1 MSRLLDHINSP
12 ADVKKL
18 SSKQLPDLAE
28 ELRHEIISVIARNG
42 GHLGASLG
50 TVELTVALHYVF
62 DAPCDRIVWDVGH
75 QAHGH
80 KILTDRRQ
88 VFHTI
93 RKKGGISGFPSRSE
107 SEYDT
112 FGVGHA
118 STAISA
124 ALGMAVARDLSR
136 KHHHVVAVVGDGALT
151 GGIAFEGI
159 NNTGILKPNMLVIL
173 NDNKM
178 SIARNV
184 GALSKYLTRVT
195 SGKVYNRFEADVW
208 ELLGLIPKLGGKTR
222 ALARRNKESIKN
234 LIVPGI
240 IFEELGFRYF
250 GPVDG
255 HNVEFL
261 VKTLKDLKHIKG
273 PVLLHIIT
281 EKGKGVE
288 RVDTDSQRFHAVSSF
303 DKVPGD
309 RAKTKGGPPAYT
321 NVFSDTMVE
330 LGHKNKK
337 VIGITAA
344 MPDGTGLSAFAREF
358 PKRFFDVG
366 IAEQHATT
374 FAGGLST
381 EGYIPVAAIYS
392 TFLQRA
398 YDQLIHDI
406 GIQKLPVRFVLDR
419 AGVVGEDGPT
429 HHGVFDISYLRCVPN
444 FVLMAPR
451 DENELRHMLK
461 TMIDYHDGPSAIR
474 IPRGNGVGV
483 KMDRE
488 LMALP
493 IGKGE
498 VLREGNNVL
507 FVAYGTCVY
516 PALEAA
522 SLLDGHHIDST
533 VVNARFAKPIDT
545 DLIDGLLHSEP
556 LVITVE
562 ENVLSGGFGSGV
574 LQHLSKIG
582 YDANRV
588 KMLGVPDRF
597 MEHAPRGDLL
607 AQCGLTAENLAQTAL
622 DALQTGRR
630 VTDSVARKSKSA

>member
-1 MSRLLDHINSP
+1 MAKFLDHIDSP
-12 ADVKKL
+12 ADLKKL
-18 SSKQLPDLAE
+18 PAGQLPVLAD
-28 ELRHEIISVIARNG
+28 ELRREIIRVIARNG

-62 DAPCDRIVWDVGH
+62 DAPRDRIVWDVGH

-80 KILTDRRQ
+80 KILTDRRE

-93 RKKGGISGFPSRSE
+93 RTKDGISGFPSRSE

-124 ALGMAVARDLSR
+124 ALGMAVARDLAR
-136 KHHHVVAVVGDGALT
+136 KRHHVVAVVGDGALT

-159 NNTGILKPNMLVIL
+159 NNTGILGSDMLVIL

-178 SIARNV
+178 SIAKNV
-184 GALSKYLTRVT
+184 GALSSYLTRVT

-222 ALARRNKESIKN
+222 RLARRIKESIKN

-261 VKTLKDLKHIKG
+261 VKTLRDLKHIRG
-273 PVLLHIIT
+273 PVLLHVIT

-288 RVDTDSQRFHAVSSF
+288 RVDKDSQRFHAVSSF
-303 DKVPGD
+303 GKVPGD
-309 RAKTKGGPPAYT
+309 RPKNTGGPPAYT
-321 NVFSDTMVE
+321 SIVGKTIVE
-330 LGHKNKK
+330 LGHDNKK
-337 VIGITAA
+337 IVAITAA
-344 MPDGTGLSAFAREF
+344 MPDGTGLAAFAAEF

-366 IAEQHATT
+366 IAEQHAIT
-374 FAGGLST
+374 FSGGLST

-398 YDQLIHDI
+398 YDQIIHDV
-406 GIQKLPVRFVLDR
+406 GIQRLPVRFIMDR

-451 DENELRHMLK
+451 DENELRHMMR
-461 TMIDYHDGPSAIR
+461 TMIDYGEGPIALR
-474 IPRGNGVGV
+474 IPRGSGVGV
-483 KMDRE
+483 QMDAE
-488 LMALP
+488 MKSLS
-493 IGKGE
+493 IGKAE
-498 VLREGNNVL
+498 VLREGKDVL
-507 FVAYGTCVY
+507 FLAYGTCVY

-522 SLLDGHHIDST
+522 SLLDRHRVHST

-545 DLIDGLLHSEP
+545 DLIDVLLQSEP
-556 LVITVE
+556 LVITAE

-574 LQHLSKIG
+574 LQHLSEIG
-582 YDANRV
+582 YDTGRV

-597 MEHAPRGDLL
+597 IEHAPRGDLL
-607 AQCGLTAENLAQTAL
+607 VECGLTAENFAQTAL
-622 DALQTGRR
+622 DMLQTGKR
-630 VTDSVARKSKSA
+630 VFDSVKDKSA